1 MESAHPPP
9 LGFQSGFGP
18 LLWCTAGWPI
28 DCQWFSRWP
37 QNKVHGFFPLCC
49 PTAKDQWKSAPPLS
63 NIWKPSCRCNLVNA
77 HTGGSGV
84 YNKFFP
90 EQRCAVCVMLGGRS
104 SFWVGS
110 AEAPP
115 PPSAEVARSQ
125 KQPFSGECPGSV
137 RDDQFSAKAGTKR
150 LTAIN

>member
-1 MESAHPPP
+1 MESAHAPPP

-49 PTAKDQWKSAPPLS
+49 PTAKDKWKSAPPLS

-77 HTGGSGV
+77 QDLVFTTSFSLSNIVPFVRWSVGG
-84 YNKFFP
+84 
-90 EQRCAVCVMLGGRS
+90 AVFG
-104 SFWVGS
+104 WVVLRHPS
-110 AEAPP
+110 L
-115 PPSAEVARSQ
+115 PSAEVASSQ